1 MKKFIL
7 LFIIT
12 MFATSSIAGY
22 RAQGFY
28 SCGKVLNFERENNE
42 IAELL
47 ISQWF
52 LGYYTARNYIDQY
65 NTENPPDDES
75 IYFAILK
82 YCRDNPLKDTDDAS
96 IELYM
101 QLTNQ

>member
-28 SCGKVLNFERENNE
+28 SCGKVLNWAKEEDE
-42 IAELL
+42 VAEML

-52 LGYYTARNYIDQY
+52 LGYYTARNYVDQY
-65 NTENPPDDES
+65 VTDNAPDDIS
-75 IYFAILK
+75 VYYAILK

-96 IELYM
+96 IELYK
-101 QLTNQ
+101 QLTN